1 VDGPYVGVKPAA
13 NNAPA
18 LATFAAFAAFAAGA
32 WEAAVA
38 TRDPP
43 VRVGVAVHLVGGD
56 GHA

>member
-1 VDGPYVGVKPAA
+1 MDGPYVGVKPAA

-18 LATFAAFAAFAAGA
+18 LATFAAFAAGA